1 MRKYEMMVIYKPNLS
16 DEDLKNEE
24 EKVKNY
30 ILSRGGQFLNTI
42 HWGRKKFAYPIEK
55 LSEGIY
61 TIYYFLI
68 SQNELKEFK
77 QTLKLNTNILRFM
90 IIRQEEKVN
99 V

>member
-24 EKVKNY
+24 EKVKSYVLNK
-30 ILSRGGQFLNTI
+30 GGEFLNTI
-42 HWGRKKFAYPIEK
+42 PWGRKKFAYPIEK
-55 LSEGIY
+55 LTEGVY
-61 TIYYFLI
+61 TIYYFRI
-68 SQNELKEFK
+68 PQNELKEFK

>member
-1 MRKYEMMVIYKPNLS
+1 MVIYKPNLS

-24 EKVKNY
+24 EKVKSYVLNK
-30 ILSRGGQFLNTI
+30 GGEFLNTI
-42 HWGRKKFAYPIEK
+42 PWGRKKFAYPIEK
-55 LSEGIY
+55 LTEGVY
-61 TIYYFLI
+61 TIYYFRI
-68 SQNELKEFK
+68 PQNELKEFK